1 MNFDILKAS
10 LYNLKL
16 NYTADHLENFI
27 NGKITS
33 IKTPV
38 EFLTWLVNSEIE
50 ENSRRS
56 IQGRLRQAK
65 LGKFKSM
72 VDFDWNWPNKIDRAT
87 IERLFTLEFIE
98 EPSNVIL
105 IGTAGLG
112 KTMIAKNLAHQAV
125 MAGHS
130 ALFVDTSDLLNDLG
144 SQETPRAFKARIKRY
159 LRPKILVI
167 DEVGYLS
174 SSAKSADILFQ
185 VISKRYEKSV
195 TIVTSN
201 KIFKEWGNIFPGA
214 GCVSA
219 LIDRITH
226 HSEIVQIVGKSYR
239 LHESTMR
246 QQPQTLIKKTKAKT

>member
-1 MNFDILKAS
+1 MNIDILRAGLS
-10 LYNLKL
+10 SLKL
-16 NYTADHLENFI
+16 HYTVDHLGDFI
-27 NGKITS
+27 DGKMSS
-33 IKTPV
+33 IKKPI
-38 EFLTWLVNSEIE
+38 ELLSLLVNSEIQ
-50 ENSRRS
+50 ENKRRS
-56 IQGRLRQAK
+56 IQGRMRQAK

-72 VDFDWNWPNKIDRAT
+72 VDFDWNWPEKIDRVA
-87 IERLFTLEFIE
+87 IERLFNLAFIE

-112 KTMIAKNLAHQAV
+112 KTMIAKNLAYQAL

-144 SQETPRAFKARIKRY
+144 SQETHRAFKQRLKKY
-159 LRPKILVI
+159 LRPKVLVI

-174 SSAKSADILFQ
+174 SSSKSADILFQ

-201 KIFKEWGNIFPGA
+201 KIFKEWGSIFPGA
-214 GCVSA
+214 GCISA

-226 HSEIVQIVGKSYR
+226 YSEIIQIVGKSYR
-239 LHESTMR
+239 LHESITRR
-246 QQPQTLIKKTKAKT
+246 QPKISNKKTKT